1 MGVVVN
7 TNASSIAASR
17 ILDRNRDDLERT
29 MERLSSGKRINSAS
43 DDAAG
48 MAVAAKLRA
57 DVRSLNQAVRNANDA
72 VSLVNTYDGASA
84 EIETILV
91 RMRELAV
98 QTANGTYEDAD
109 RALAQE
115 EIDALAGEIDRI
127 ATNTTF
133 NRQAIASGS
142 GGSSGTFTFRVGP
155 QGGSADD
162 VDVNLAS
169 LQASDLGS
177 TGVASL
183 EIGSASGASDAVDA
197 IDGALAALAEA
208 RAVAGAF
215 VNRLGHTVSNL
226 QNVSQRT
233 SEALSGVEDADYAA
247 ESANLARGMVL
258 AQAGT
263 AMLAQ
268 ANQSPQYILTLL
280 RG

>member
-7 TNASSIAASR
+7 TNVSSIAASR
-17 ILDRNRDDLERT
+17 ILDKNRVDLQKT
-29 MERLSSGKRINSAS
+29 MERLSSGKRINSAA

-57 DVRSLNQAVRNANDA
+57 DVQSLNQAVRNANDA

-84 EIETILV
+84 EVESILV

-98 QTANGTYEDAD
+98 QTANGTYENAD
-109 RALAQE
+109 RDLAQK
-115 EIDALAGEIDRI
+115 EIDALALEIDRI
-127 ATNTTF
+127 AQNTTF
-133 NRQAIASGS
+133 NKQKIADASV
-142 GGSSGTFTFRVGP
+142 SSGTFTFRVGP

-162 VDVNLAS
+162 VDVELAS
-169 LQASDLGS
+169 IEAAELGS

-183 EIGSASGASDAVDA
+183 DIGSAGGASDAVDA

-208 RAVAGAF
+208 RSTAGAF